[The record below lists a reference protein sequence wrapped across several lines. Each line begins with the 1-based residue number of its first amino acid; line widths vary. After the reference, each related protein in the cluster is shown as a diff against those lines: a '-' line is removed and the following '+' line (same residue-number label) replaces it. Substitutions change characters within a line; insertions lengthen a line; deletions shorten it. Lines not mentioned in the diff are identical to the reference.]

1 MQLGDEV
8 VGRVL
13 DVVLRVAAVL
23 QPELVGD
30 EAGVGVEAP
39 LDWDRDHPPAA
50 EELAQGVERVRER
63 LPDYAAAARERS
75 LRFDAKP
82 WVERHREVFERLVA
96 G

>member
-1 MQLGDEV
+1 MQLKLYDTLARKKRDFV
-8 VGRVL
+8 
-13 DVVLRVAAVL
+13 
-23 QPELVGD
+23 
-30 EAGVGVEAP
+30 P
-39 LDWDRDHPPAA
+39 LDWERDHPPAPDALA
-50 EELAQGVERVRER
+50 EAVERVRER